1 MGMKSEPILTT
12 NQVNNRLLE
21 TLRLFLEHYRDM
33 DVWQREIIFEAIREI
48 IVKPAPIEKEFY
60 HNESSVN
67 EIK

>member
-21 TLRLFLEHYRDM
+21 TLRLFLENYNKM
-33 DVWQREIIFEAIREI
+33 DVWQREIVFETLREI

-60 HNESSVN
+60 QKLKE
-67 EIK
+67 K